1 MDSLASLPNELTRS
15 FSDLRELD
23 AVLRSERLQARVY
36 LKPLLTANAS
46 RAASIET
53 ITRKILIL
61 TSMIETKGITPAERL
76 NLLLEIAHD
85 AQHLKM
91 GTEDKIRVS
100 GKACEEVRPS
110 Q

>member
-1 MDSLASLPNELTRS
+1 
-15 FSDLRELD
+15 
-23 AVLRSERLQARVY
+23 
-36 LKPLLTANAS
+36 
-46 RAASIET
+46 
-53 ITRKILIL
+53 
-61 TSMIETKGITPAERL
+61 MIETKSVTPAERL

-100 GKACEEVRPS
+100 GKACEEVRLS